1 MGGGAE
7 GWHGDG
13 AAGAELCAAPDAL
26 CLQPPGGAVP
36 QPGHAVCPSSALP
49 GDTYNST
56 AGGSP
61 ATSSDSGEG
70 PSVSVGPGGGPG
82 LCMAAPGAEP
92 PLTTPPHL
100 QFTAAPRTGKGPMV
114 GSASPG
120 EAPPAPTQG
129 PVLQFFTRLRRHASL
144 DGASPYFRIKKWKLE
159 STQRASSLDTRGGG
173 RGGWGGGAVPLCK
186 DVTVPPPPP
195 HPCRVPQ
202 APPVP
207 AAACG
212 QREHGPGGPRPPPD
226 RHHPIH
232 RPHRRRR
239 LPPRGRPLPA
249 LPQQPPSLS
258 RQVFFSR

>member
-173 RGGWGGGAVPLCK
+173 RGGWGGGCAPLQGC
-186 DVTVPPPPP
+186 DCSPPPTP
-195 HPCRVPQ
+195 
-202 APPVP
+202 APPQGPPSAASSSGSVRPARAWTRRTATPTRPTSSNTSPTPTTSPSTPRAAPSCPPP
-207 AAACG
+207 AA
-212 QREHGPGGPRPPPD
+212 
-226 RHHPIH
+226 
-232 RPHRRRR
+232 
-239 LPPRGRPLPA
+239 PLP
-249 LPQQPPSLS
+249 LS
-258 RQVFFSR
+258 AGIFQ